1 MEVGGSIQKGSP
13 LHQQA
18 AQTEPGSSAKPESE
32 CRKTESQTCRTRSR
46 ELRLPS
52 PLPLFYRQDIE
63 DKCKWKTKAFTLGH
77 YSGNFH
83 LCLVTWA
90 GSTQPWNPH
99 PVPK

>member
-1 MEVGGSIQKGSP
+1 MQKDREPNLQDKEQRAQALKGTKYTTSSFLHSP
-13 LHQQA
+13 P
-18 AQTEPGSSAKPESE
+18 T
-32 CRKTESQTCRTRSR
+32 
-46 ELRLPS
+46 
-52 PLPLFYRQDIE
+52 PLFYRQDTE
-63 DKCKWKTKAFTLGH
+63 DKCKWKTEAFTLGH

>member
-1 MEVGGSIQKGSP
+1 MQKDREPSS
-13 LHQQA
+13 QDKEQRAQA
-18 AQTEPGSSAKPESE
+18 LKGTMPP
-32 CRKTESQTCRTRSR
+32 T
-46 ELRLPS
+46 P
-52 PLPLFYRQDIE
+52 PLPLFYRQDTE
-63 DKCKWKTKAFTLGH
+63 DKCKWKTEAFTLGH